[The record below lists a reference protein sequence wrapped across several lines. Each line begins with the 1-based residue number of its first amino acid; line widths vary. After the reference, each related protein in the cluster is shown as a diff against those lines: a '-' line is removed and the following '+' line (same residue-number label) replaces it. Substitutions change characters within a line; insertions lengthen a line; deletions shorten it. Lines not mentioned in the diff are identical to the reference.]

1 MRAVVMSLVV
11 LGLAGSV
18 ACHRLGGIQ
27 SKAAIQEAIEEHLKQ
42 QPNVFFQNMTVEVGD
57 LTFNG
62 DTAQAQV
69 RFRSKQSPN
78 LAVGMLYR
86 LRRAGNGWQVE
97 STSSA
102 SMPGTTPHGDT
113 AGPTPSPSTN
123 PTGIGPQPS
132 H

>member
-27 SKAAIQEAIEEHLKQ
+27 SKAAVQEAIEEHLKQ
-42 QPNVFFQNMTVEVGD
+42 QPNVFFQNITVEVGD
-57 LTFNG
+57 VTFNG

-97 STSSA
+97 STSTATMS
-102 SMPGTTPHGDT
+102 GTTPHGST
-113 AGPTPSPSTN
+113 AAPTPSPSTN